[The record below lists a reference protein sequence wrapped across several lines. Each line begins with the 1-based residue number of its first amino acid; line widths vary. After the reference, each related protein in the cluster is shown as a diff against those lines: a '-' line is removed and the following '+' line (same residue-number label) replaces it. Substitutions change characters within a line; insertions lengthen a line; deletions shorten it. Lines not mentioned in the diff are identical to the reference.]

1 MSGITFVFIILML
14 IYIINGN
21 KKLNYFIQSILKQKL
36 NNKSPY
42 KTSDIKL
49 FKTEKSKENKII
61 TTYTKTIKNKNKYLQ
76 TKNIPKSKFANNKNL
91 NKSKN
96 KPLKILK
103 RKNTNFPLKKRVNFI
118 SDNKNKNKRNSYN
131 EFISSSTKSQIK
143 IKKRNKLL
151 EIKTK
156 KINKVEKNK
165 RIITNIPKIKKNYL
179 DTSKNIPKINKK
191 SNLEELNDE
200 ELNNLE
206 YEIALMLD
214 KRTFFQYYYSLLKKK
229 QLILFAFYPSNDYNL
244 ISVKISLFLL
254 SFSLYFTI
262 NGFFFSDA
270 TMNKINE
277 DNGEYNFLFQI
288 PQILYSTL
296 VSAVINMILKTLSLS
311 EKQILM
317 IKSEKDY
324 LISQMKSNKI
334 KTCLKIK
341 LISFFIL
348 SFILMIFFWYF
359 ISSFCAVYK
368 NTQIILIEDTLVSFA
383 LSMIYP
389 FGLNLLPGIFRI
401 PALKS
406 VKKDKKCLYKTSKL
420 IALI

>member
-1 MSGITFVFIILML
+1 
-14 IYIINGN
+14 
-21 KKLNYFIQSILKQKL
+21 
-36 NNKSPY
+36 
-42 KTSDIKL
+42 
-49 FKTEKSKENKII
+49 
-61 TTYTKTIKNKNKYLQ
+61 
-76 TKNIPKSKFANNKNL
+76 
-91 NKSKN
+91 
-96 KPLKILK
+96 
-103 RKNTNFPLKKRVNFI
+103 
-118 SDNKNKNKRNSYN
+118 
-131 EFISSSTKSQIK
+131 
-143 IKKRNKLL
+143 
-151 EIKTK
+151 
-156 KINKVEKNK
+156 
-165 RIITNIPKIKKNYL
+165 
-179 DTSKNIPKINKK
+179 
-191 SNLEELNDE
+191 
-200 ELNNLE
+200 
-206 YEIALMLD
+206 
-214 KRTFFQYYYSLLKKK
+214 
-229 QLILFAFYPSNDYNL
+229 
-244 ISVKISLFLL
+244 
-254 SFSLYFTI
+254 
-262 NGFFFSDA
+262 
-270 TMNKINE
+270 MNKINE

-296 VSAVINMILKTLSLS
+296 VSSVINMILKTLSLS

-401 PALKS
+401 PALKA
-406 VKKDKKCLYKTSKL
+406 VKKDKNCLYKTSTI

>member
-1 MSGITFVFIILML
+1 
-14 IYIINGN
+14 
-21 KKLNYFIQSILKQKL
+21 
-36 NNKSPY
+36 
-42 KTSDIKL
+42 
-49 FKTEKSKENKII
+49 
-61 TTYTKTIKNKNKYLQ
+61 
-76 TKNIPKSKFANNKNL
+76 
-91 NKSKN
+91 
-96 KPLKILK
+96 
-103 RKNTNFPLKKRVNFI
+103 
-118 SDNKNKNKRNSYN
+118 
-131 EFISSSTKSQIK
+131 
-143 IKKRNKLL
+143 
-151 EIKTK
+151 
-156 KINKVEKNK
+156 
-165 RIITNIPKIKKNYL
+165 
-179 DTSKNIPKINKK
+179 
-191 SNLEELNDE
+191 
-200 ELNNLE
+200 
-206 YEIALMLD
+206 
-214 KRTFFQYYYSLLKKK
+214 
-229 QLILFAFYPSNDYNL
+229 
-244 ISVKISLFLL
+244 
-254 SFSLYFTI
+254 
-262 NGFFFSDA
+262 
-270 TMNKINE
+270 MNKINE
-277 DNGEYNFLFQI
+277 DKGEYNFLFQI

-296 VSAVINMILKTLSLS
+296 VSSVINMILKTLSLS

-401 PALKS
+401 PALKD

>member
-1 MSGITFVFIILML
+1 
-14 IYIINGN
+14 
-21 KKLNYFIQSILKQKL
+21 
-36 NNKSPY
+36 
-42 KTSDIKL
+42 
-49 FKTEKSKENKII
+49 
-61 TTYTKTIKNKNKYLQ
+61 
-76 TKNIPKSKFANNKNL
+76 
-91 NKSKN
+91 
-96 KPLKILK
+96 
-103 RKNTNFPLKKRVNFI
+103 
-118 SDNKNKNKRNSYN
+118 
-131 EFISSSTKSQIK
+131 
-143 IKKRNKLL
+143 
-151 EIKTK
+151 
-156 KINKVEKNK
+156 
-165 RIITNIPKIKKNYL
+165 
-179 DTSKNIPKINKK
+179 
-191 SNLEELNDE
+191 
-200 ELNNLE
+200 
-206 YEIALMLD
+206 MLD

-244 ISVKISLFLL
+244 ISVKISLLLL

-296 VSAVINMILKTLSLS
+296 VSSVINMILKTLSLS

-334 KTCLKIK
+334 KICLKIK
-341 LISFFIL
+341 LISIFIL

-401 PALKS
+401 PALKA
-406 VKKDKKCLYKTSKL
+406 VKKDKNCLYKASKL
-420 IALI
+420 ISLI